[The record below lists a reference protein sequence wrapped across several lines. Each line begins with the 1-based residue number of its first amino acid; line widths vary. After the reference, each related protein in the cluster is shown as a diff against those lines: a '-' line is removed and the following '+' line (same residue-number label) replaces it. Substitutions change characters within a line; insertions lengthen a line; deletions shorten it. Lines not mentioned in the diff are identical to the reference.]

1 MKIFKSWRL
10 RKVENNLVCESL
22 AIPDVKLLTPKKFGD
37 QRGFFIET
45 FSEWKY
51 EEHGIPNNFIQDN
64 MSFSRKGTLRG
75 LHYQLKYPQAKLV
88 SVVQGTVL
96 DVAVDIRVGS
106 PWFGRSVSAV
116 LSDENHSQLYV
127 PGGFAHGFCVLS
139 DTALFSYKCS
149 DFYHPDDDRG
159 IHWSD
164 PALGID
170 WGDITPILSDKD
182 KTAYL
187 PLVETSEDLLPQQ

>member
-1 MKIFKSWRL
+1 VDK
-10 RKVENNLVCESL
+10 NLECKEL

-45 FSEWKY
+45 FSAAKY
-51 EEHGIPNNFIQDN
+51 GEYGIPNHFVQDN

-88 SVVQGTVL
+88 SVVQGIVL

-106 PWFGRSVSAV
+106 PWFGQSVSAL
-116 LSDENHSQLYV
+116 LSDANHCQLYV
-127 PGGFAHGFCVLS
+127 PEGFAHGFCVLS
-139 DTALFSYKCS
+139 DTAMFTYKCS
-149 DFYHPDDDRG
+149 DFYHPEDDAG
-159 IHWSD
+159 VFWSD

-170 WGDITPILSDKD
+170 WGDIEPILSDKD
-182 KTAYL
+182 KSSYL
-187 PLVETSEDLLPQQ
+187 PLSEIEEKLLPCYKN

>member
-1 MKIFKSWRL
+1 
-10 RKVENNLVCESL
+10 VENNLECELL

-45 FSEWKY
+45 FSAWKHG
-51 EEHGIPNNFIQDN
+51 EHGISNDFVQDN
-64 MSFSRKGTLRG
+64 ISFSRIGTLRG

-88 SVVQGTVL
+88 SVVQGAVL

-106 PWFGRSVSAV
+106 PWFGHSISAV
-116 LSDENHSQLYV
+116 LSDENHCQLYV
-127 PGGFAHGFCVLS
+127 PEGFAHGFCVLS

-149 DFYHPDDDRG
+149 DFYHPEDDGG
-159 IHWSD
+159 ILWCD
-164 PALGID
+164 PALGVD
-170 WGDITPILSDKD
+170 WGDITPILSEKD

-187 PLVETSEDLLPQQ
+187 PLAETPEDLLPKYKL